1 MYRADLRWMLR
12 EAVRCGMTLDASG
25 VALQTA
31 LQLPHANHN
40 TLPDAALHTLQDLR
54 TRLITQSDDACKV
67 VDQWEDV
74 AALSNKLTQADLSV
88 IVETCARADSYPQG
102 DTLSD
107 DAKRPFKES
116 LRGFWWI
123 LEILWLQTRDYTSQG
138 VKEQDITR

>member
-74 AALSNKLTQADLSV
+74 AALSNRLTQTDLSD
-88 IVETCARADSYPQG
+88 IVETCARADSYPEG
-102 DTLSD
+102 NTLSD

-116 LRGFWWI
+116 LRGLWWI
-123 LEILWLQTRDYTSQG
+123 LEILWLQTRDYTPQG